1 MKRTVSTILVLFL
14 TMSFLRGQEVSTN
27 TRGSIIENLQN
38 FLDDVSEMNSYDPV
52 LASNIASNYND
63 GYGFTITVNG
73 VLKDDVSLEKALVY
87 YNKTIMQNFNTIHRI
102 EANEVLVTQEVNKL
116 YRVECPVHRSRSCR
130 QANDAPSMEYEDI
143 VNMRFLVI
151 LDRTKK
157 QEFQITS
164 IDCDLPNDD
173 NVLIGYQSDYTFL
186 VPRDIQM
193 SYLERTGVLL
203 DDSVVSTEAKY
214 PIYAKGSR
222 GNANIEDSR
231 FVKYD
236 IWSDDLK
243 VETKDGKHLVK
254 VPYNDSRKSRK
265 FLIYY
270 EQRGSGKKYTRT
282 ILQEGNPNLGFFA
295 YNASDNN
302 SDAPIM
308 AYHYGLKQPIGISIM
323 LGAFKQRRWQL
334 GFMGAFNLEV
344 INLYSNN
351 GKDQTEVTSSTVN
364 GYKVTQTSYKHY
376 NMKEY
381 KDLLDPNGL
390 ARTKYRHFTALAN
403 VGYMLNNYLMA
414 ELGLGAA
421 YSAQCQNLD
430 KAYDLTVT
438 EYSPLFASQPQIDAV
453 YKYTLQSL
461 DYTYKEK
468 STWSFASRMGA
479 RGFIPLGGTYQKWY
493 ICLGIG
499 YNYVPG
505 ISRLNT
511 FDFNIGIRIIQ

>member
-14 TMSFLRGQEVSTN
+14 TMSFLRGQEVGTN

-38 FLDDVSEMNSYDPV
+38 FLDDVSEMNSYNPV
-52 LASNIASNYND
+52 LASNIASIYND

-87 YNKTIMQNFNTIHRI
+87 YNKTFMQNFNTIHRI
-102 EANEVLVTQEVNKL
+102 EANEVLVTQDVNKL

-151 LDRTKK
+151 LDRGKK

-173 NVLIGYQSDYTFL
+173 NVLIGYKSDYTFL

-203 DDSVVSTEAKY
+203 DDNVVSTETRY

-222 GNANIEDSR
+222 GNAKIEDSR
-231 FVKYD
+231 FVEYN

-243 VETKDGKHLVK
+243 IEAKDGKRIVK
-254 VPYNDSRKSRK
+254 IPYNDSRKSRK
-265 FLIYY
+265 FLIHYA
-270 EQRGSGKKYTRT
+270 QKGSGKKYTLT

-302 SDAPIM
+302 SYASII

-323 LGAFKQRRWQL
+323 LGAFKQRIWQL
-334 GFMGAFNLEV
+334 GFMVAYKPV
-344 INLYSNN
+344 SHYSNP
-351 GKDQTEVTSSTVN
+351 GKDKTEVTSSTVN
-364 GYKVTQTSYKHY
+364 GYKVTQTSYKYY

-390 ARTKYRHFTALAN
+390 ARTKYEHFTALAN

-421 YSAQCQNLD
+421 YSAQLQNMD

-438 EYSPLFASQPQIDAV
+438 EYSPLSASQPQIDAV
-453 YKYTLQSL
+453 YNYTLQSL

-468 STWSFASRMGA
+468 STWSFASRIGA
-479 RGFIPLGGTYQKWY
+479 RGFIPLGGTYQKTY

-511 FDFNIGIRIIQ
+511 FDFNIGFRIIEIW